1 MKNYKSIIA
10 TVAAG
15 LACTAASHAA
25 LTTVVPGSSFVSILP
40 GNYTQVGGTVV
51 ASLVSGP
58 ITATYPGGSD
68 TDTLTTTVYSGD
80 TANPLG
86 GLTFVYTVDC
96 TVGDVTGLTVDGF
109 YGTVMV
115 SNYAGTSGAAQQV
128 NYGLN
133 GNINFG
139 WGLQTAPSTLIVV
152 VDTALSVSA
161 INAANIQD
169 GVAINLQDL
178 APVPEPTTI
187 AAGAL
192 MLLPLGIGAVR
203 SLRKDRVS

>member
-15 LACTAASHAA
+15 LACTAVTSHAA
-25 LTTVVPGSSFVSILP
+25 LTPISPGASFVSILP
-40 GNYTQVGGTVV
+40 GNYTEVSGTVV
-51 ASLVSGP
+51 GSLVSGP
-58 ITATYPGGSD
+58 ITGGLD

-86 GLTFVYTVDC
+86 GLTFVYTLNN
-96 TVGDVTGLTVDGF
+96 TAGDVTGLTVDGF
-109 YGTVMV
+109 YGNVEV
-115 SNYAGTSGAAQQV
+115 SNYTGTTAAAAQA
-128 NYGLN
+128 NYGLE
-133 GNINFG
+133 GNVNFS
-139 WGLQTAPSTLIVV
+139 WGLEKAPSTLIVV
-152 VDTALSVSA
+152 VDTSLTTVSP
-161 INAANIQD
+161 NAANIQD
-169 GVAINLQDL
+169 STAINLQDL

-192 MLLPLGIGAVR
+192 MLLPLGIGAIR